1 MSDETEFLSLITDVE
16 SNSVAIREFF
26 PYPEPRCSDERFA
39 NYDRIV
45 SLSKRNTV
53 GIDPHTLAKSLTWN
67 NP

>member
-16 SNSVAIREFF
+16 SNLVAIREFL